1 MQKVGR
7 RLANPQVLACIAVAI
22 AACASEGSPL
32 VQAELTRLEQDSLD
46 GLVSVERALADP
58 TYRSLGEGVRAVET
72 AIRQLGVLETDPTAS
87 DAQRFHAMLASARA
101 WDDLAGAFERAAA
114 SSSVQSLK
122 DKATPARFL
131 ATSGYVRAYEYACTQ
146 GLTDHPLFVESGASC
161 PE

>member
-1 MQKVGR
+1 VGR
-7 RLANPQVLACIAVAI
+7 TLANPWVFACIAVVFAG
-22 AACASEGSPL
+22 CASEGSPK

-46 GLVSVERALADP
+46 GLVAVERALADP
-58 TYRSLGEGVRAVET
+58 TYRSLGEGVRAVES
-72 AIRQLGVLETDPTAS
+72 AIGKLGALENDPSAS
-87 DAQRFHAMLASARA
+87 DAQRFQSMVASARA

-122 DKATPARFL
+122 DKATPARFF

-146 GLTDHPLFVESGASC
+146 GLSDHPLFVESGASC